1 MTLLKNDRKFDVP
14 KAFLKEK
21 QICDFSA
28 IEKKG
33 KTGPNF
39 DRAYLS
45 EF

>member
-1 MTLLKNDRKFDVP
+1 MILLKNDQKFGVR
-14 KAFLKEK
+14 KAFLKEN

-33 KTGPNF
+33 KTGANF